1 MYYAC
6 TLDKWDGS
14 LITADPCDTMEEAQ
28 SFIAEVL
35 YDIWPATQTAAI
47 LTEGEYR
54 ELKERL

>member
-28 SFIAEVL
+28 SFIAEGL
-35 YDIWPATQTAAI
+35 YDIWPTQKTAI

-54 ELKERL
+54 ELKERF

>member
-6 TLDKWDGS
+6 TLDKWDDT
-14 LITADPCDTMEEAQ
+14 LITADPCDSVEEAQ

-35 YDIWPATQTAAI
+35 CDIWPTQKTAI

-54 ELKERL
+54 ELKERF

>member
-28 SFIAEVL
+28 SFIADVL
-35 YDIWPATQTAAI
+35 HDIWPHTQTAAI